1 MGQKTDIKQR
11 IQNEID
17 NKFQTSIAFNI
28 DKKCIQGTDA
38 SNIIEDIKIRGGKNI
53 TIDQVNS
60 AQSMC
65 ALKTVIDN
73 ELLGEIQSE
82 AKGALL
88 DILKQESGLGVQV
101 TDKTQDVMNTIKNDV
116 GIDVEFN
123 IAEKCLQ
130 DTIAQNRVSGIVM
143 DDVQNVKISQVN
155 SAFNNCI
162 MDEAI
167 KQGVALKAVGKAA
180 ADVKGKTE
188 IKGMNPIADL
198 MNGLGGMMSALGFGM
213 MMPLLLAGS
222 PIISCCCIVIAI
234 AAFMM
239 IGGTGGGEGSA
250 IAEGAAEGAAG
261 AVGEGVMGAVMD
273 KILGGGGA
281 SPIQQIVD
289 RTGYLLNNAGKFAQT
304 NW

>member
-17 NKFQTSIAFNI
+17 SKFNTDIAFNI

-38 SNIIEDIKIRGGKNI
+38 SNIIEDVRIRGGKNI
-53 TIDQVNS
+53 TINQVNE

-65 ALKTVIDN
+65 ALKTVIDQDLASTITN
-73 ELLGEIQSE
+73 E

-101 TDKTQDVMNTIKNDV
+101 TDKTQDVMNKISNEV
-116 GIDVEFN
+116 GVEVEFN

-130 DTIAQNRVSGIVM
+130 DTIAQNRVSGVVLE
-143 DDVQNVKISQVN
+143 DVQNVNISQVN

-167 KQGVALKAVGKAA
+167 KQGVKAEAGSKAS

-188 IKGMNPIADL
+188 IKGMNPIADVMKGL
-198 MNGLGGMMSALGFGM
+198 SGIMTGLGMGMMI
-213 MMPLLLAGS
+213 PLLMLGS
-222 PIISCCCIVIAI
+222 PIILCCCVVIGFV
-234 AAFMM
+234 AFSMM
-239 IGGTGGGEGSA
+239 GSGGGEGSSGVSGDVA
-250 IAEGAAEGAAG
+250 SGVAEGATGAI
-261 AVGEGVMGAVMD
+261 MDAVM
-273 KILGGGGA
+273 GGGGMGGQEA
-281 SPIQQIVD
+281 IKQVVD
-289 RTGYLLNNAGKFAQT
+289 RTNFLLNALAK